1 MGRAISDFKRSAQA
15 GQAAARRYKWLVVA
29 VAVGII
35 LVRAYLRGGILFPAI
50 CGAIVAIFLFLN
62 WYHRSN

>member
-1 MGRAISDFKRSAQA
+1 VSKAINDFRKSEQA

-50 CGAIVAIFLFLN
+50 CGATVAIFFFLN